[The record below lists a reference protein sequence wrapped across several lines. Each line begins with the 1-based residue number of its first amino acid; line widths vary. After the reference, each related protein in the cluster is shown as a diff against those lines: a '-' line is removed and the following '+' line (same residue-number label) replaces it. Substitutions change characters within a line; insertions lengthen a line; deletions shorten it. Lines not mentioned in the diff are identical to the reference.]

1 MVAAT
6 SLTTASALA
15 ANVASRL
22 PLVALF
28 GAFAAMIVLAL
39 LLLAVLWLPALLLLL
54 DRRHAPRATC
64 TTCAPPSALVGCA
77 TCATCARRAPPS
89 ALWSRSAR
97 FFAGRY
103 ATWLGRRRRLIV
115 AVGLA
120 LLMAEL
126 AFALRVTPPTGPIS
140 AVPPWHNQAR
150 YVRQELRM
158 NGDLGKVDLRL
169 VFGLEPLD
177 ARDGAWRDGGHVSRG
192 ADARQLRPTGLDVCG
207 EATLPAL
214 RRLCLDLEQ
223 LEMPHARRDGS
234 RVACPFGHAFAAA
247 AAEASGAPVGSQ
259 AGYGA
264 PVSREAC
271 LAVVATLWEHGR
283 GYGVWWS
290 DDPEA

>member
-1 MVAAT
+1 M
-6 SLTTASALA
+6 
-15 ANVASRL
+15 
-22 PLVALF
+22 
-28 GAFAAMIVLAL
+28 
-39 LLLAVLWLPALLLLL
+39 LWLPALLLLL
-54 DRRHAPRATC
+54 DHRHAPRATC
-64 TTCAPPSALVGCA
+64 TTCAPPSALVGC
-77 TCATCARRAPPS
+77 TTCARRAPPS

>member
-1 MVAAT
+1 MEGVACTLPPPYPNPDPNPNPNPDPNPTPNPNPNPTQPPLPLALRLGHTVRDSLGVVAAT

-77 TCATCARRAPPS
+77 SCARRAPPTP
-89 ALWSRSAR
+89 LWSRSAR

-120 LLMAEL
+120 LLLAEL

-223 LEMPHARRDGS
+223 LEMPHAR
-234 RVACPFGHAFAAA
+234 
-247 AAEASGAPVGSQ
+247 
-259 AGYGA
+259 
-264 PVSREAC
+264 
-271 LAVVATLWEHGR
+271 
-283 GYGVWWS
+283 
-290 DDPEA
+290 